1 VSTDLMTERP
11 TECLAPMTD
20 LMGALNS
27 EGIVPASITCEWRH
41 TDQTHP
47 YVNVWLRY
55 RTDLERLAKRLGLRV
70 ESGVRVIGQRHYWT
84 KGDGPGV
91 LLQCVSLPHHDDF
104 GGDA

>member
-1 VSTDLMTERP
+1 MSDVLTEQPAACLTPVADLMAALVE
-11 TECLAPMTD
+11 EC
-20 LMGALNS
+20 
-27 EGIVPASITCEWRH
+27 IVPASITAEWRH

-55 RTDLERLAKRLGLRV
+55 RTDLERLAQHLGLRV
-70 ESGVRVIGQRHYWT
+70 ESGVRTIGQRHYWT

-104 GGDA
+104 GGAA